1 MPPRSLAF
9 SAALLTLL
17 WALAPLAAVASATVG
32 TYIDSPTTATDLHP
46 SAGPRVETSMTET
59 LSSYVDVGAAPPA
72 PPPPPRVS
80 TFAYDGLGRL
90 TSSSSPE
97 GELNYAYAYPEP
109 DGRLQVTTSG
119 AISEVR
125 NFDALG
131 RVCNVSR
138 GEGPLTSF
146 TWNPGGTLA
155 SVPALGGWF

>member
-1 MPPRSLAF
+1 MRAASFSRPRRRAAHPALGACAPCGRSFRDGRHIHRQPHHRHRPPPERRAS
-9 SAALLTLL
+9 SRDVDDGDALELR
-17 WALAPLAAVASATVG
+17 G
-32 TYIDSPTTATDLHP
+32 
-46 SAGPRVETSMTET
+46 R
-59 LSSYVDVGAAPPA
+59 GAAP

-131 RVCNVSR
+131 RVSNVRR
-138 GEGPLTSF
+138 GAGPLTSF
-146 TWNPGGTLA
+146 TWNLGGTLA
-155 SVPALGGWF
+155 SVSALGGWF

>member
-1 MPPRSLAF
+1 VPPRSLALA
-9 SAALLTLL
+9 AALLTLL

-59 LSSYVDVGAAPPA
+59 LSSFVDVGAAP

-131 RVCNVSR
+131 RVSNVRR
-138 GEGPLTSF
+138 GAGPLTSF
-146 TWNPGGTLA
+146 TWNLGGTLA
-155 SVPALGGWF
+155 SVSALGGWF